1 MQFKDILQ
9 SLQQGI
15 LICNKQTKI
24 LYFNEAYGEFIG
36 QKLADVVGQPITKY
50 RKHAMVP
57 EVIKSRTAI
66 EGVIRQEGQQ
76 VYYASIYPI
85 IENDELQGTISI
97 VTTLVS
103 QQLKVSLK
111 KETLEERVRK
121 FERQEILAE
130 IAACGSGVE
139 AKKKA
144 AEHLGISLSSLYSK
158 IKE

>member
-1 MQFKDILQ
+1 MHFKDILQ

-15 LICNKQTKI
+15 LICNKQAKI

-36 QKLADVVGQPITKY
+36 QKLADVVGRSITRY
-50 RKHAMVP
+50 RKHTMVP
-57 EVIKSRTAI
+57 EVIESKTAI

-85 IENDELQGTISI
+85 IENDGLQGTISI
-97 VTTLVS
+97 VTTLDS

-111 KETLEERVRK
+111 NETLEERVRK
-121 FERQEILAE
+121 FEEQEILAE

-144 AEHLGISLSSLYSK
+144 AGRLGISLSSLYSK